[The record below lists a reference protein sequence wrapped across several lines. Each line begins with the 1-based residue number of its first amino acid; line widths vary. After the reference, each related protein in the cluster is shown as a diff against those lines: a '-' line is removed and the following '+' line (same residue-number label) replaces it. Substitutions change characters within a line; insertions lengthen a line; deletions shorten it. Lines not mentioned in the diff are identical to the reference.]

1 MISSDIGSGTRNS
14 LLWAAL
20 PLWTRD
26 ELVRGMSL
34 IILNNTLS
42 RLQYQNEYHSL
53 FDALCKVY
61 LCNGS
66 LGFEGSFPYPDAL
79 MLLEERHSEEDTALL
94 SPGDALEYLLDAA
107 IDRFGYSSRDVFHAV
122 FKYSQ
127 MTWRHKGTFFF
138 FFFFDLNYADL
149 QLGVSALAHNA
160 SAKHSISDWI
170 FTLHPVDPKPL
181 APLHLDVDFKLD
193 WVTRNVIQKLHQEN
207 VKLLN
212 FYLILLNPLK
222 SKLRKISKNK
232 QRDLLILD
240 RKSVV

>member
-1 MISSDIGSGTRNS
+1 
-14 LLWAAL
+14 
-20 PLWTRD
+20 
-26 ELVRGMSL
+26 MSL

-127 MTWRHKGTFFF
+127 MTWRHKATFFF
-138 FFFFDLNYADL
+138 FFF
-149 QLGVSALAHNA
+149 
-160 SAKHSISDWI
+160 SISTTQICNWAY
-170 FTLHPVDPKPL
+170 PL
-181 APLHLDVDFKLD
+181 SLIMQAPSTPYPIGFLPS
-193 WVTRNVIQKLHQEN
+193 TRSIQN
-207 VKLLN
+207 LLRP
-212 FYLILLNPLK
+212 FIWM
-222 SKLRKISKNK
+222 
-232 QRDLLILD
+232 
-240 RKSVV
+240 